1 MHLNYYEAEWL
12 MKFKL
17 REAMRRTRNGVNGVR
32 GRRRK
37 VRKHVEPLPVVPAL
51 RKSGSPC

>member
-17 REAMRRTRNGVNGVR
+17 REAMKRTRSGISGVR
-32 GRRRK
+32 SQRRR
-37 VRKHVEPLPVVPAL
+37 VRKHVEPLPVAPVL